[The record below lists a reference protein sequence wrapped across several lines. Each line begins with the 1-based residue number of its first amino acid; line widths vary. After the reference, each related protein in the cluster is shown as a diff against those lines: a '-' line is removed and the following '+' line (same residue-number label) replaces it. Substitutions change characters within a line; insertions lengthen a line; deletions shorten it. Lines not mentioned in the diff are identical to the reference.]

1 GEPSRVPDA
10 RSTGSQLFAVVS
22 SRKPDGPLNDG
33 LPGRERPSGA
43 ERPPE
48 TSIKG
53 ALGYRSAL
61 ASKSELSLERRAQQL
76 RKPARRLERRILRRP
91 QRSAATSPRR
101 HGDVAPPQY
110 RRAVA
115 ESSRCCRAVAP
126 LQSLRA
132 VAVSS
137 RRCGDVSAGRRPC
150 APR

>member
-1 GEPSRVPDA
+1 RSWAGERSLAGEPSRTPGA
-10 RSTGSQLFAVVS
+10 RSTGSRLFAVAS

-33 LPGRERPSGA
+33 LPRHERPSGG

-48 TSIKG
+48 TSIKR

-61 ASKSELSLERRAQQL
+61 ESKSELSLKRRARQL
-76 RKPARRLERRILRRP
+76 RKLARRLDRRAPRRP
-91 QRSAATSPRR
+91 QLAATAPLR
-101 HGDVAPPQY
+101 HRSTVA
-110 RRAVA
+110 A
-115 ESSRCCRAVAP
+115 